1 MLRVEHAWPRTPVR
15 RCWTGGPDALRR
27 LRTKSPPSRA
37 RRSSISASAE
47 VQACFSR
54 GGRTGGAPGGLFLL
68 VGALTAPASSAPPPS
83 TSPESPARRSSPTTP
98 RPASARRPSSTA
110 FRRIPRVVGPRWDGG
125 HRNRR
130 PAWSPASAAS
140 RTPQPA
146 CAAPATPTRGHRRR
160 PRRPARRLQHAEPR
174 HHGELLARRSRRPR
188 LLGAPQVLRQD
199 GCGSC

>member
-1 MLRVEHAWPRTPVR
+1 VEHAWPRTPVR

-37 RRSSISASAE
+37 RRSSISASAD
-47 VQACFSR
+47 VQAGFSR
-54 GGRTGGAPGGLFLL
+54 GGRTGGAPGGLFLLVGRLFLL

-83 TSPESPARRSSPTTP
+83 TSPESPARRSSPTAP

-130 PAWSPASAAS
+130 PARSPA
-140 RTPQPA
+140 
-146 CAAPATPTRGHRRR
+146 
-160 PRRPARRLQHAEPR
+160 
-174 HHGELLARRSRRPR
+174 
-188 LLGAPQVLRQD
+188 
-199 GCGSC
+199 